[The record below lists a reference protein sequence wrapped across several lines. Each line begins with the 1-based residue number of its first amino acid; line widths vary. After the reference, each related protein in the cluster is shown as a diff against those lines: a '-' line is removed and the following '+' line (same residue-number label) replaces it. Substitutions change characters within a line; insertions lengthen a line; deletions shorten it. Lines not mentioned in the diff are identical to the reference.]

1 MDYQYPILFDWTTLE
16 TIDVIEFYTSIE
28 KAYEKGIKK
37 EELMIAYKKFK
48 SIVPSKADENKL
60 CREFEELSGYSAY
73 RTIQKGK
80 ELLETDIVKM

>member
-1 MDYQYPILFDWTTLE
+1 MDYQYPILYDWTTLE
-16 TIDVIEFYTSIE
+16 TIDVIEFYTCIE
-28 KAYEKGIKK
+28 KAYEKGVKK

-48 SIVPSKADENKL
+48 SIVPGKAEENKL